1 MFTFLKPKNKKTKK
15 QSHDSG
21 LKKQVTEI
29 AKCVSKD
36 ARVKLVNAP
45 FREKR
50 KEKKNGAEA
59 ATETALR

>member
-1 MFTFLKPKNKKTKK
+1 M
-15 QSHDSG
+15 
-21 LKKQVTEI
+21 TEI

-36 ARVKLVNAP
+36 ARVKLVNVA

-59 ATETALR
+59 ATEAALR

>member
-1 MFTFLKPKNKKTKK
+1 M
-15 QSHDSG
+15 
-21 LKKQVTEI
+21 TEI

-36 ARVKLVNAP
+36 ARVKLVNAA

-59 ATETALR
+59 ATEAALR